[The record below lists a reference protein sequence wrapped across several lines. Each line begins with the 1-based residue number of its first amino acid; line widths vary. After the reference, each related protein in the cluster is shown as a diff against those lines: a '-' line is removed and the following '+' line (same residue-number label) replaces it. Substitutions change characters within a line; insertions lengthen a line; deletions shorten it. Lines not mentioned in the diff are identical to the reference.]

1 MAPRARRV
9 SPSASGS
16 VNAEYES
23 LSSLGEDNERGLLEE
38 EEEEDEYDPA
48 KAPASTPPL
57 SLPFRLFLCAGMVL
71 VLASVVAAWTLALLG
86 QHLLATSLSP
96 RAGTYSGLQALNAS
110 VHLEYTLDGISLV
123 TAHSEEEE
131 PCEHDLWY
139 GQGWAH
145 ARARL
150 WQMEFQRRVG
160 AGSMS
165 EAVGEAGLTIDRVM
179 RTLGLHRAAQ
189 RDYEAMDAQSPQRRS
204 LEAYAEGV
212 NAFLDAATPSYLPIE
227 FKLLGLGKP
236 SPWTPADSLVWQK
249 VMAWDLCGNFDVELQ
264 RFRMHY
270 LGGVAAER
278 VGELLPPF
286 SYSAFPSILRE
297 AELDGSGSSD
307 FPDMTG
313 VEQDAPPPFPPSS
326 SPPDRVAELLR
337 GVLPPHTAGGSAS
350 QAAGSA
356 GAAAAAAAARHR
368 GRSSGTVARLLRAA
382 RFRVRGGGGASNAW
396 VVNATPAPIVANDPH
411 LQLLAPSLWYLQR
424 LSAKAAGIEV
434 QGVRD

>member
-1 MAPRARRV
+1 MMELLSRVFSVLCSPRAVALYILLSFAPTAIAPVSLAALPSISTNCLFVRGAIACLSFLAVGGHFFLCLYFWPSLCSRRWPWAVAPRARRV

-23 LSSLGEDNERGLLEE
+23 LSSLGEDNERGLLEEE

-160 AGSMS
+160 
-165 EAVGEAGLTIDRVM
+165 
-179 RTLGLHRAAQ
+179 RAA
-189 RDYEAMDAQSPQRRS
+189 
-204 LEAYAEGV
+204 
-212 NAFLDAATPSYLPIE
+212 
-227 FKLLGLGKP
+227 
-236 SPWTPADSLVWQK
+236 
-249 VMAWDLCGNFDVELQ
+249 
-264 RFRMHY
+264 
-270 LGGVAAER
+270 
-278 VGELLPPF
+278 
-286 SYSAFPSILRE
+286 
-297 AELDGSGSSD
+297 
-307 FPDMTG
+307 
-313 VEQDAPPPFPPSS
+313 
-326 SPPDRVAELLR
+326 
-337 GVLPPHTAGGSAS
+337 
-350 QAAGSA
+350 
-356 GAAAAAAAARHR
+356 
-368 GRSSGTVARLLRAA
+368 
-382 RFRVRGGGGASNAW
+382 
-396 VVNATPAPIVANDPH
+396 
-411 LQLLAPSLWYLQR
+411 
-424 LSAKAAGIEV
+424 
-434 QGVRD
+434 